1 MLGNLA
7 STPYFCGLVNTRFCL
22 TAMISLDIVGLREGN
37 HPFTIE
43 STAQDIPHLPA
54 EYTGLVT
61 VQGLL
66 QKHGRR
72 YTIDATA
79 TGQAHFTCDRSLEEF
94 DEDISA
100 DLSLSYIVDPALAA
114 EQAGKGQDLDE
125 EVIRGIREEDK
136 RIDITEDV
144 RQVLA
149 VAIPLRH
156 VAPAYRDVPLEQLHP
171 ALAPKARAADD
182 EPVDDRWAA
191 LKNLK
196 RT

>member
-1 MLGNLA
+1 
-7 STPYFCGLVNTRFCL
+7 
-22 TAMISLDIVGLREGN
+22 MISLDIVGLREGN
-37 HPFTIE
+37 HPFTIQ
-43 STAQDIPHLPA
+43 STAQDIPHLPV
-54 EYTGLVT
+54 EYTGLIT
-61 VQGLL
+61 VEGVL

-79 TGQAHFTCDRSLEEF
+79 SGIAHFVCDRSLEEF
-94 DEDISA
+94 DEEISA
-100 DLSLSYIVDPALAA
+100 ELSLSYVVDPALAA
-114 EQAGKGQDLDE
+114 EQAGKVQEMDE

-156 VAPAYRDVPLEQLHP
+156 VAPAYRDVPLEELHP
-171 ALAPKARAADD
+171 ALAPKPRGNDN
-182 EPVDDRWAA
+182 EPVDDRWDA

>member
-1 MLGNLA
+1 
-7 STPYFCGLVNTRFCL
+7 
-22 TAMISLDIVGLREGN
+22 
-37 HPFTIE
+37 
-43 STAQDIPHLPA
+43 
-54 EYTGLVT
+54 
-61 VQGLL
+61 
-66 QKHGRR
+66 
-72 YTIDATA
+72 
-79 TGQAHFTCDRSLEEF
+79 LEEF

-100 DLSLSYIVDPALAA
+100 DLSLSYVIDPALAA
-114 EQAGKGQDLDE
+114 EQAGNVQDFDE
-125 EVIRGIREEDK
+125 EVIRGLREEDK

-171 ALAPKARAADD
+171 ALAPKARADDD